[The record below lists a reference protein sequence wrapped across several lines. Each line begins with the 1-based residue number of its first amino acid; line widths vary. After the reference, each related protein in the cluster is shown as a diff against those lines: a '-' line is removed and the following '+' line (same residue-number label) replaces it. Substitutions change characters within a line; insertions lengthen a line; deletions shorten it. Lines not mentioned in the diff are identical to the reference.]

1 MEPARRLT
9 PEEKAERLRK
19 MKNERNR
26 KYYSQNKAT
35 ISELRRERYDPE
47 KAREVYEAR
56 QEEILERQRMLYNL
70 RKQKGL
76 EARWDAILEVS
87 KERGISTDDLIG
99 FVRKLNLP
107 NHSFNILEESILL
120 WNES

>member
-26 KYYSQNKAT
+26 KYYGQNKDT

-47 KAREVYEAR
+47 RAREVYEAN
-56 QEEILERQRMLYNL
+56 QEAILERQRELYAL
-70 RKQKGL
+70 RKQKEL
-76 EARWDAILEVS
+76 EARWEAIMEVS

-120 WNES
+120 WKES